1 VIVAAIAL
9 IGVVSVL
16 FSVLRTVVLPRGV
29 PARLARLTFLVIRA
43 FLVLRLLRR
52 TD

>member
-16 FSVLRTVVLPRGV
+16 FSVLRTVVLPR
-29 PARLARLTFLVIRA
+29 VIRA